1 MGEKYHDLVDYQYRN
16 SGGDLTRLFQTLLS
30 LAGEIGWDAAL
41 GCLERCVVEK
51 RLAWLDK
58 NLGTLERTGHP
69 LLDGYKA
76 FYEVYLGVSIPE
88 HGEIVGASDKKLVTR
103 WWNHCPTLEACRK
116 LGLDTREIC
125 KKVYHAPVQVFLAEI
140 DPRLRFARNY
150 AALRPYAPYCE
161 EIITLEESWKIPAIF
176 H

>member
-1 MGEKYHDLVDYQYRN
+1 MSEKYDDLINTQYRN
-16 SGGDLTRLFQTLLS
+16 SGGDFTGLFLTLRS
-30 LAGEIGWDAAL
+30 LAGEIGWEEAL

-58 NLGTLERTGHP
+58 NRGRLQRTGNS

-76 FYEVYLGVSIPE
+76 FYEVYLGVSTPE
-88 HGEIVGASDKKLVTR
+88 QGEIVAATDRSLVTR
-103 WWNHCPTLEACRK
+103 WWNPCPTLEACRK

-125 KKVYHAPVQVFLAEI
+125 KKVYHEPVQIFLAQI
-140 DPRLRFARNY
+140 DPRLKFARNY

-161 EIITLEESWKIPAIF
+161 EIITLEDS
-176 H
+176 

>member
-1 MGEKYHDLVDYQYRN
+1 MSEKYHDLINTQYRD
-16 SGGDLTRLFQTLLS
+16 SGGDFTGLFLTLRS
-30 LAGEIGWDAAL
+30 LAGEIGWDEAL

-58 NLGTLERTGHP
+58 NRGTLQRTGNP

-76 FYEVYLGVSIPE
+76 FYEAYLKVSTPE
-88 HGEIVGASDKKLVTR
+88 QGEIVAATDRSLVTR

-125 KKVYHAPVQVFLAEI
+125 KKVYHEPVQVFLAQI

-161 EIITLEESWKIPAIF
+161 EIITLEDS
-176 H
+176 

>member
-1 MGEKYHDLVDYQYRN
+1 VSEKYQDLVDYQYRN
-16 SGGDLTRLFQTLLS
+16 SGGDFTGLFQTILS
-30 LAGEIGWDAAL
+30 LAAEIGWDNAL
-41 GCLERCVVEK
+41 DCLERCVIEK

-58 NLGTLERTGHP
+58 NLETLQRTGNP

-88 HGEIVGASDKKLVTR
+88 HGEIAEATDKRLVTR

-116 LGLDTREIC
+116 LGLDTRDIC
-125 KKVYHAPVQVFLAEI
+125 KKAYHEPVQVFLAQI

-161 EIITLEESWKIPAIF
+161 EIITLEDP
-176 H
+176 

>member
-1 MGEKYHDLVDYQYRN
+1 MSEKYHDLVDYLYIN
-16 SGGDLTRLFQTLLS
+16 SGGDSTRLLQTTLS
-30 LAGEIGWDAAL
+30 LADEIGWDTAL
-41 GCLERCVVEK
+41 GCLERCVIEK

-58 NLGTLERTGHP
+58 NLGMLGRTGNP

-76 FYEVYLGVSIPE
+76 FYEVYLGLSTPE
-88 HGEIVGASDKKLVTR
+88 HGEIVEATGRSLVTR

-125 KKVYHAPVQVFLAEI
+125 KKVYHEPVQVFLAQI

-161 EIITLEESWKIPAIF
+161 EIIILEEQ
-176 H
+176 

>member
-1 MGEKYHDLVDYQYRN
+1 MSDKYHDLIDYQYRN
-16 SGGDLTRLFQTLLS
+16 SGGDFTGLFQTLLS
-30 LAGEIGWDAAL
+30 LAGEIGWDEAL

-58 NLGTLERTGHP
+58 NRGTLPRTGSP

-76 FYEVYLGVSIPE
+76 FYEAYLGVSPPE
-88 HGEIVGASDKKLVTR
+88 HGEIVEIVAATGTSLVTR
-103 WWNHCPTLEACRK
+103 WWNPCPTLEACRK

-125 KKVYHAPVQVFLAEI
+125 QNVYHEPVQVFLAQI

-161 EIITLEESWKIPAIF
+161 EIITLEDS
-176 H
+176 

>member
-1 MGEKYHDLVDYQYRN
+1 MNDKYHDLVDYQYRN
-16 SGGDLTRLFQTLLS
+16 SGGDSTRLFLTLLS
-30 LAGEIGWDAAL
+30 LAGEIGWDDAL

-51 RLAWLDK
+51 RLAWLDE
-58 NLGTLERTGHP
+58 NRGTLERTGNP

-76 FYEVYLGVSIPE
+76 FYEVYLGVSTPE
-88 HGEIVGASDKKLVTR
+88 HGEIVAATDKSLVTR
-103 WWNHCPTLEACRK
+103 WWNPCPTLEACRK

-125 KKVYHAPVQVFLAEI
+125 QKVYHAPVQVFLAEI

-161 EIITLEESWKIPAIF
+161 EIITLEDPD
-176 H
+176 

>member
-1 MGEKYHDLVDYQYRN
+1 MSEKYHDLVNTQYRN
-16 SGGDLTRLFQTLLS
+16 SGGDFSGLFQTLLS
-30 LAGEIGWDAAL
+30 LAGEMGWDNAL

-58 NLGTLERTGHP
+58 NLGTLQRTGNP
-69 LLDGYKA
+69 LLDGYTA

-88 HGEIVGASDKKLVTR
+88 HGEIVEATDRSLVTR
-103 WWNHCPTLEACRK
+103 WWNPCPTLEACRR

-125 KKVYHAPVQVFLAEI
+125 QKVYHAPVQVFLAQI

-161 EIITLEESWKIPAIF
+161 EIITLEDS
-176 H
+176 